1 VWQGS
6 CLENSSTRI
15 CDLILGPPFGRV
27 RLADSLEE
35 AIRQLQAKRREAV
48 AELEGLRSS
57 AARVQDLVL
66 GGPARTS
73 SLAVLLSLAA
83 ELIED
88 HINIAASN
96 GVHWGA
102 PVGMGHCLVT
112 LPRTRDKAGA
122 AWV

>member
-1 VWQGS
+1 M
-6 CLENSSTRI
+6 

-35 AIRQLQAKRREAV
+35 AIRRLQAKRREAV

-88 HINIAASN
+88 HIDIAASN

-112 LPRTRDKAGA
+112 LPRTRDKARA